1 MSSTTT
7 LLRRSLRFRVLAVF
21 VFAALVLYRLCFY
34 PSSSTPTWLP
44 LPAQQP
50 SDVDVYRTN
59 ATLGFGA
66 IYVVSGNNSPRRHG
80 LLQAANV
87 TELEFTIPS
96 QPTWPA
102 ATLARHPKLG
112 KGSLMAWLGHLHTLR
127 Q

>member
-1 MSSTTT
+1 MSSATFM
-7 LLRRSLRFRVLAVF
+7 RRSLRFRALAVF

-34 PSSSTPTWLP
+34 PSTPTWLP
-44 LPAQQP
+44 LSGQQPP
-50 SDVDVYRTN
+50 SDVDVFRTN

-87 TELEFTIPS
+87 TELEFTIPV
-96 QPTWPA
+96 QPKWPEKDL
-102 ATLARHPKLG
+102 TRHPKLG

>member
-1 MSSTTT
+1 MSSATIM
-7 LLRRSLRFRVLAVF
+7 RRSLRFRVLAVF

-34 PSSSTPTWLP
+34 PSSTPTWLP
-44 LPAQQP
+44 LPGQQP
-50 SDVDVYRTN
+50 SDVDVYRAN

-96 QPTWPA
+96 QPTWPE